1 MKSWLLCLCL
11 LTASSCLAQS
21 HAKSAALVSDG
32 KSKALSRD
40 SAGADWP
47 GWGGP
52 NRNFMVAD
60 AGLADTWPAAGP
72 KLVWKR
78 DLGDG
83 YASVSE
89 HDGKLFTMFRRDPHH
104 EIITALEAASGKT
117 VWQYEFDS
125 GSTGDKDL
133 TYGPG
138 PHVEPLLTGGRL
150 FAIGI
155 TGKMFCL
162 DEKTG
167 HVIWSHD
174 LVADFGA
181 EKMGR
186 GYGNNPLP
194 YKDTLLLPI
203 GGAGD
208 PIIALSQSDG
218 KLVWKNTDNFK
229 NAYSSPILIRVN
241 GQEQAIFF
249 MSDEIL
255 GLNPSNGALLWKHQ
269 HSTEWG
275 LNISMPVWVGGHLL
289 FLSSAYNGGS
299 RVLDLARET
308 NTVVTEKWFSNKLRI
323 HITNAIPKNG
333 YVLGS
338 SGDFGP
344 AFLTAVDIN
353 TGKELWR
360 DRSFSKANMILAGD
374 KLILLDEDGKLALAK
389 PDPSGLHVISR
400 AELLQHNAWT
410 PPSLVGTKLY
420 LRDRREIMAV
430 DLK

>member
-1 MKSWLLCLCL
+1 MRLRMLSLLIAFC
-11 LTASSCLAQS
+11 CLAQS
-21 HAKSAALVSDG
+21 HTKSAAPASDG
-32 KSKALSRD
+32 PA
-40 SAGADWP
+40 WP

-52 NRNFMVAD
+52 TRNFVVPD
-60 AGLADTWPAAGP
+60 TGLAGEWPAAGP
-72 KLVWKR
+72 KIVWKR
-78 DLGDG
+78 ELGDG
-83 YASVSE
+83 YAGVSE
-89 HDGKLFTMFRRDPHH
+89 ADGKLFTMFRRDPHH
-104 EIITALEAASGKT
+104 EIIAALDAATGKT
-117 VWQYEFDS
+117 LWQYEFDS

-133 TYGPG
+133 EYGPG
-138 PHVEPLLTGGRL
+138 PHVEPLVTGGKV

-155 TGKMFCL
+155 AGKMFCL

-167 HVIWSHD
+167 HVVWSHD
-174 LVADFGA
+174 LVADFDA

-203 GGAGD
+203 GGAGHS
-208 PIIALSQSDG
+208 IIALSQNDG
-218 KLVWKNTDNFK
+218 KLLWKNTENFK

-249 MSDEIL
+249 MGDEIL
-255 GLNPSNGALLWKHQ
+255 GLDPTTGALLWKHQ

-289 FLSSAYNGGS
+289 FMSSAYNGGS
-299 RVLDLARET
+299 RVLELTRET
-308 NTVVTEKWFSNKLRI
+308 NTIVTEKWFSNKLRI
-323 HITNAIPKNG
+323 HITNAIPRSG

-389 PDPSGLHVISR
+389 PDSTGLHVISR
-400 AELLQHNAWT
+400 AELLQHNSWT
-410 PPSLVGTKLY
+410 PPTLVGTKLY
-420 LRDRREIMAV
+420 LRDRRQIIAV
-430 DLK
+430 DLR